1 MGDGRSEYGV
11 RRGGGCRCRTVPDR
25 HERLEKLRAF
35 RPADAEDQV
44 RQRMA
49 ALAVLLSRPAE
60 ISRALR
66 DARKAAWGR
75 GAGYDPARHAA
86 LLRLQRQRCEAA
98 HMR

>member
-1 MGDGRSEYGV
+1 MGDGEGRH
-11 RRGGGCRCRTVPDR
+11 RRQPGGGSPPGAGWGR
-25 HERLEKLRAF
+25 HDRLEKLRAF

-86 LLRLQRQRCEAA
+86 LLRLQRQQCEAA
-98 HMR
+98 HMP